1 MIIWNMKRVISE
13 WNRPN
18 EHEQKQNIRDA
29 WHIVG
34 IYECADEEMK
44 NQLNWENWIFR
55 CFFLFRVLGVFE
67 IG

>member
-1 MIIWNMKRVISE
+1 MKRVISE

-44 NQLNWENWIFR
+44 NQLNWEN
-55 CFFLFRVLGVFE
+55 
-67 IG
+67 